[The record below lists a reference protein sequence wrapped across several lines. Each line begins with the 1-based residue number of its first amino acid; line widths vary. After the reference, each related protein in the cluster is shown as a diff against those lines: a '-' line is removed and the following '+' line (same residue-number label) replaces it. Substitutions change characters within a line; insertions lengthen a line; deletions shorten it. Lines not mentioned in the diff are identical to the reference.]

1 MSGNRANAAAIQR
14 RTMGAQSNVAPPG
27 GQRPQQG
34 QQPRGQPQQGQGQ
47 QQLRGQPQQ
56 RPQTQPQQR
65 QQQQQQPVQQM
76 QQMQQPQMSV
86 SDAIGL
92 ITLRLGRVETYIKQ
106 MPPLDQIGMNSSEEI
121 GENMRVVDEAVFTNI
136 VARLEKMEQT
146 PIESAGVVDDSV
158 VDNIVARL
166 ENLEQAPNE
175 PVSVVDDLVVA
186 DIVARLEKLEQT
198 PNEPVSDDSKASTES
213 VVELKKY
220 VASSVEALTVELS
233 QVKALLNSLQAFTC
247 DFVLLMQTNQK
258 LTDRVFEEHDKTEQQ
273 KYEEQQLALEEDGQ
287 KNESTDISQNDD
299 SEIVSES
306 IDLKAFVESAM

>member
-34 QQPRGQPQQGQGQ
+34 QQPRGQPQQGQQQGQ
-47 QQLRGQPQQ
+47 QQFRGQPQQSRGQPQQ
-56 RPQTQPQQR
+56 RPQ
-65 QQQQQQPVQQM
+65 QQQPV

-106 MPPLDQIGMNSSEEI
+106 MPPLDQIGMNSGGEI
-121 GENMRVVDEAVFTNI
+121 GENIRVVDEAVFTNI

-146 PIESAGVVDDSV
+146 PTELASVVDDSV
-158 VDNIVARL
+158 I
-166 ENLEQAPNE
+166 
-175 PVSVVDDLVVA
+175 SDL
-186 DIVARLEKLEQT
+186 VARLEKLEQT
-198 PNEPVSDDSKASTES
+198 PIEPVSDDSKASTEL
-213 VVELKKY
+213 VAELKKY
-220 VASSVEALTVELS
+220 VASSVETLTAELS
-233 QVKALLNSLQAFTC
+233 QVKALLNSLQSFTC

-273 KYEEQQLALEEDGQ
+273 KYEEQQLALEENGQ
-287 KNESTDISQNDD
+287 KNKSTDVSQNDD

>member
-65 QQQQQQPVQQM
+65 QQQQPVQQM

-106 MPPLDQIGMNSSEEI
+106 MPPLDQIGMNSGGEI

-146 PIESAGVVDDSV
+146 PNEPAGVVDDSV
-158 VDNIVARL
+158 VADIVARL
-166 ENLEQAPNE
+166 ENLEQATNE
-175 PVSVVDDLVVA
+175 PASIVDDSVIA

-233 QVKALLNSLQAFTC
+233 QVKALLNSLQSFTC

-287 KNESTDISQNDD
+287 KNESINVSQNDD

>member
-1 MSGNRANAAAIQR
+1 M
-14 RTMGAQSNVAPPG
+14 P
-27 GQRPQQG
+27 
-34 QQPRGQPQQGQGQ
+34 
-47 QQLRGQPQQ
+47 
-56 RPQTQPQQR
+56 
-65 QQQQQQPVQQM
+65 
-76 QQMQQPQMSV
+76 QPQMSV

-92 ITLRLGRVETYIKQ
+92 ISLRLGRVETYIKQ
-106 MPPLDQIGMNSSEEI
+106 MPPLDQIGMNSGGEI

-136 VARLEKMEQT
+136 VARLEKMEQN
-146 PIESAGVVDDSV
+146 PIESASVVDDSV
-158 VDNIVARL
+158 VDDLVARL

-175 PVSVVDDLVVA
+175 PASVVDDSVIA
-186 DIVARLEKLEQT
+186 NIVARLEKLEQT

-273 KYEEQQLALEEDGQ
+273 KYEEQRVALEEDGQ
-287 KNESTDISQNDD
+287 KNESTDVSQNDD

>member
-76 QQMQQPQMSV
+76 QQPQMSV

-92 ITLRLGRVETYIKQ
+92 ISLRLGRVETYIKQ
-106 MPPLDQIGMNSSEEI
+106 MPPLDQIGMNSGGEI

-146 PIESAGVVDDSV
+146 PTEPASVVDDSV
-158 VDNIVARL
+158 VADIVARL
-166 ENLEQAPNE
+166 ENLEQVPNE
-175 PVSVVDDLVVA
+175 PARVVDDSVIA
-186 DIVARLEKLEQT
+186 DLVARLEKLEQT
-198 PNEPVSDDSKASTES
+198 PKEPVSDDSKASTES
-213 VVELKKY
+213 VAELKKY

-233 QVKALLNSLQAFTC
+233 QVKALLNSLQSFTC

-287 KNESTDISQNDD
+287 KNESTDVSQNDD

>member
-1 MSGNRANAAAIQR
+1 M
-14 RTMGAQSNVAPPG
+14 P
-27 GQRPQQG
+27 
-34 QQPRGQPQQGQGQ
+34 
-47 QQLRGQPQQ
+47 
-56 RPQTQPQQR
+56 
-65 QQQQQQPVQQM
+65 
-76 QQMQQPQMSV
+76 QPQMSV

-92 ITLRLGRVETYIKQ
+92 ISLRLGRVETYIKQ
-106 MPPLDQIGMNSSEEI
+106 MPPLDQIGMNSGGEI

-136 VARLEKMEQT
+136 VARLEKMEQN
-146 PIESAGVVDDSV
+146 PIESASVVDDSV
-158 VDNIVARL
+158 VDNLVARL

-175 PVSVVDDLVVA
+175 PASVVDDSVIA

-287 KNESTDISQNDD
+287 KNESTDVSQNDD

>member
-34 QQPRGQPQQGQGQ
+34 QQPRGQPQQGQQQGQ
-47 QQLRGQPQQ
+47 QQFRGQPQQSRGQPQQ
-56 RPQTQPQQR
+56 RPQ
-65 QQQQQQPVQQM
+65 QQQPVQPM
-76 QQMQQPQMSV
+76 PQPQMSV

-92 ITLRLGRVETYIKQ
+92 ISLRLGRVETYIKQ
-106 MPPLDQIGMNSSEEI
+106 MPPLDQIGMNSGGEI
-121 GENMRVVDEAVFTNI
+121 GENMRVVD
-136 VARLEKMEQT
+136 
-146 PIESAGVVDDSV
+146 DSV
-158 VDNIVARL
+158 VADIVARL
-166 ENLEQAPNE
+166 ENLEQVPNE
-175 PVSVVDDLVVA
+175 PARVVDDSVIA
-186 DIVARLEKLEQT
+186 DLVARLEKLEQT
-198 PNEPVSDDSKASTES
+198 PKEPVSDDSKASTES
-213 VVELKKY
+213 VAELKKY

-233 QVKALLNSLQAFTC
+233 QVKALLNSLQSFTC

-287 KNESTDISQNDD
+287 KNESTDVSQNDD